1 MKNIKNYL
9 CLIFFTVI
17 ILSACGGDD
26 FNRTDSPEKK
36 DTIYKASGPNEILVK
51 DEIMF
56 TSSLKFN

>member
-36 DTIYKASGPNEILVK
+36 DTL
-51 DEIMF
+51 
-56 TSSLKFN
+56 